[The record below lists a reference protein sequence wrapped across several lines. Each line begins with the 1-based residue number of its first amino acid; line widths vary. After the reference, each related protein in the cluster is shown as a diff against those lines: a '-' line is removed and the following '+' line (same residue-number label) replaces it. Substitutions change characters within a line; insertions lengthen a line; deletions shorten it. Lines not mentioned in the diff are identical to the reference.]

1 MERTRSLRSIC
12 LKSSSFPERST
23 PETCKPSSRTFCKQ
37 SGLDNMGPPLG
48 PSGKC
53 CGNGGFLV
61 DLLPARRN
69 GQDRSLRSPFR
80 SPSKPAHPD
89 EIRTIEQF
97 PRRGGPMCPPSRG
110 NFHPHP
116 TQANSHHL
124 ETHPIVTHA
133 KQIRTAHHG
142 RTHGSAP
149 NANRLRGEQPEREA
163 KENIYPCKL
172 RFIDDF
178 WAPVSPCRS

>member
-1 MERTRSLRSIC
+1 M
-12 LKSSSFPERST
+12 
-23 PETCKPSSRTFCKQ
+23 
-37 SGLDNMGPPLG
+37 
-48 PSGKC
+48 GKC